1 MLAQSS
7 RINIF
12 REISVQVYRVWKNIY
27 IFEKGEKNSPI
38 LKSFQKKKKKK
49 LDWKIRSRREERYQ
63 WNSNYDEVCKKL
75 GWTRPHEI

>member
-49 LDWKIRSRREERYQ
+49 LD
-63 WNSNYDEVCKKL
+63 
-75 GWTRPHEI
+75 